1 MLSKKY
7 CPIGVD
13 LGSGYL
19 RVAQLGMNGE
29 GLFLHAAG
37 LEAKPAEIETG
48 SPDWQRWAVEA
59 IRKILKQDSF
69 KGKGI
74 ITALPA
80 DDVFMDRM
88 GHFHKIHFP
97 GNRDEGEIQ
106 SLGCHDHLFRDFQH
120 IAPDIDHHAS
130 QALFIQGLDQA

>member
-59 IRKILKQDSF
+59 IRKIL
-69 KGKGI
+69 
-74 ITALPA
+74 
-80 DDVFMDRM
+80 
-88 GHFHKIHFP
+88 
-97 GNRDEGEIQ
+97 NRI
-106 SLGCHDHLFRDFQH
+106 LLR
-120 IAPDIDHHAS
+120 AR
-130 QALFIQGLDQA
+130 GLSRPSGG